1 LRRIL
6 NVGHFIHD
14 QKEVPMKV
22 VLACTFAAAISFQS
36 MAVNAADTLPYK
48 KAQELGVKKCLA
60 KVREMSNF
68 VLKEAGHGSDT
79 TWNNKETDSRLL
91 SFLSL
96 AVTPTEIAK

>member
-1 LRRIL
+1 
-6 NVGHFIHD
+6 
-14 QKEVPMKV
+14 MKV